1 MRRTTSP
8 LLLVVLGLAVLA
20 WVLPAFSQSDMVVVS
35 RDPFPAP
42 QRPAAKFEHDV
53 HNEKA
58 GLDECGVCH
67 HGETDGK
74 MDPENSSE
82 GTPCADCHA
91 VNPAAD
97 AKLRDKTPLRRAYHL
112 QCQGCHEKTGKG
124 PLTCGQCHAP
134 TAQE

>member
-8 LLLVVLGLAVLA
+8 LLLFLLGLSLLV
-20 WVLPAFSQSDMVVVS
+20 WVLPAFSQSDMVVVN
-35 RDPFPAP
+35 RDPFPKA
-42 QRPAAKFEHDV
+42 QRPAAKFEHDA

-58 GLDECGVCH
+58 KLEDCGACH

-74 MDPENSSE
+74 MDPANTSE

-91 VNPAAD
+91 ANPAAD
-97 AKLRDKTPLRRAYHL
+97 PKLQHKTPLRRAYHL
-112 QCQGCHEKTGKG
+112 QCVGCHEKTGKG
-124 PLTCGQCHAP
+124 PLACGQCHAP